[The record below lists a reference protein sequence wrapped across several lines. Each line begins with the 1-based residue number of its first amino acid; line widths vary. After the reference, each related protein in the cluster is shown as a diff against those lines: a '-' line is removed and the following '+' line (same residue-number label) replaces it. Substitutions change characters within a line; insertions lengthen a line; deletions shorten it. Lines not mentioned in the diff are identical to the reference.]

1 MLQQT
6 WLRDSTYKRKTS
18 PGASRPE
25 HVNKNNEKQMFIG
38 MFIAS
43 VSYNDLACVV
53 HFAETDPERALQLL
67 DVIGA
72 YWCYNEKSSA
82 TPWVFFCSVPARPLQ
97 SRSLRSGYRPETCRY
112 PDWMSMTL
120 DFLIHLNRNA
130 MNDHHE
136 CSQSNTVQTPHH
148 VQRAWASGLLS
159 AGDSSSVSS
168 TPCPQSEI
176 LLHTDFTNSQ
186 RAHHVVQVQKPISC
200 FADQGSMTYRI
211 PEIVMEVSAMLV
223 ARTILRH
230 LADTLVQWH
239 WECFWI
245 RANCKML
252 SRPKTLEGSAETPA
266 PREVRNMCFRNQI

>member
-82 TPWVFFCSVPARPLQ
+82 TPWVFFAVCLLDLCRAEACEVGTVLKHAAIPIECRWLSISWYTLIAMPWMIIMSVHNPTLFKPRTMCRGPEHLDSCLRVTHLQ
-97 SRSLRSGYRPETCRY
+97 FHQPRVLSLKSCCT
-112 PDWMSMTL
+112 
-120 DFLIHLNRNA
+120 
-130 MNDHHE
+130 
-136 CSQSNTVQTPHH
+136 
-148 VQRAWASGLLS
+148 
-159 AGDSSSVSS
+159 
-168 TPCPQSEI
+168 
-176 LLHTDFTNSQ
+176 
-186 RAHHVVQVQKPISC
+186 PISQTANVPTMLC
-200 FADQGSMTYRI
+200 KSRNPFLVLQIKVLWHIGS
-211 PEIVMEVSAMLV
+211 L
-223 ARTILRH
+223 
-230 LADTLVQWH
+230 
-239 WECFWI
+239 
-245 RANCKML
+245 K
-252 SRPKTLEGSAETPA
+252 
-266 PREVRNMCFRNQI
+266 